1 MKQFSYTVASSILHD
16 AKAVD
21 VIFSRYEPLLEA
33 AGGRR
38 ISSLAD
44 VNVNEP
50 IFFFVLTGG
59 TESVV
64 LPQIQAAQLLARR
77 LPVVLLA
84 HPHQNSLPASL
95 EILAKVQQDG
105 GEGTIVLVKS
115 AHDEQAQREIA
126 QLANIFAAL
135 IRVRSAVIGAIG
147 EASDWLVASHH
158 SPEMVQKNWGT
169 TIVRVDFDELRAK
182 IEQIR
187 KKDGADAM
195 YGAAAA
201 QFLSNASFVRESK
214 PGDLYK
220 SDTIY
225 RAIKDIVSEK
235 KLDAITL
242 RCFDLVLLDHST
254 GCFALSQL
262 ADEGVDAGCEGDIPA
277 ILALVWMRALTGTP
291 AWMANPADIQP
302 TVDSATGHGT
312 MLLAHCTVPKT
323 LLTGYGVRSHFES
336 GLGVAVAGTLPQ
348 GPVTIVRIGGT
359 SLDTVF
365 LAEGTIIASP
375 HEEGLCRTQAVIE
388 MAGSALQE
396 LLEKPLGNHLVVVPG
411 HWAEACRKYLKF
423 AGFLKRL

>member
-1 MKQFSYTVASSILHD
+1 MQRFAFKIASSVLHD
-16 AKAVD
+16 AKSVD
-21 VIFSRYEPLLEA
+21 AIFSRYQPLLEA

-38 ISSLAD
+38 ISAIAD
-44 VNVNEP
+44 APENEP
-50 IFFFVLTGG
+50 VFFFVLTGG

-64 LPQIQAAQLLARR
+64 LPQIQEAQLLAKR

-95 EILAKVQQDG
+95 EILAKIQQDG

-115 AHDEQAQREIA
+115 DQDEQAKLEIEK
-126 QLANIFAAL
+126 LANIYKAL

-158 SPEMVQKNWGT
+158 SPETVKKSWGAA
-169 TIVRVDFDELRAK
+169 IVPVDFHELQKK
-182 IEQIR
+182 IDSIR
-187 KKDGADAM
+187 KKGGADAS

-201 QFLSNASFVRESK
+201 KFLANASFIRESK
-214 PGDLYK
+214 PNDIYK

-225 RAIKDIVSEK
+225 RAIREIVEER

-242 RCFDLVLLDHST
+242 RCFDLVLLDQST

-262 ADEGVDAGCEGDIPA
+262 ADEGIDAGCEGDIPA
-277 ILALVWMRALTGTP
+277 ILALVWMRALTGKP

-302 TVDSATGHGT
+302 AMETSGGHGT
-312 MLLAHCTVPKT
+312 MLLAHCTVPRT

-336 GLGVAVAGTLPQ
+336 GLGAAVAGTMPQ

-359 SLDTVF
+359 TLDSVF

-388 MAGSALQE
+388 MDGAALRE
-396 LLEKPLGNHLVVVPG
+396 LLEKPLGNHLVVVSG
-411 HWAEACRKYLKF
+411 HWADAGRKYLKF
-423 AGFLKRL
+423 AGLAKKS